1 MCWGILDGSI
11 NFKEFCL
18 TLIIKEIIIME
29 GMALKFIGAGLMA
42 FGMLGAAIGVGNIFG
57 SLLNAIARNPSASD
71 QLQRMAFIGAGLAE
85 AMGLFSFVIA
95 MLLIF
100 T

>member
-1 MCWGILDGSI
+1 MDAVS
-11 NFKEFCL
+11 
-18 TLIIKEIIIME
+18 
-29 GMALKFIGAGLMA
+29 LKYIGAGLMA
-42 FGMLGAAIGVGNIFG
+42 FGMLGAALGIGNIFS
-57 SLLNAIARNPSASD
+57 SLLNSIARNPSSVD

-100 T
+100 S

>member
-1 MCWGILDGSI
+1 MDATA
-11 NFKEFCL
+11 F
-18 TLIIKEIIIME
+18 
-29 GMALKFIGAGLMA
+29 KFIGVGFMA
-42 FGMLGAAIGVGNIFG
+42 FGMVGAAIGVGTIFS

-71 QLQRMAFIGAGLAE
+71 QLQRMALIGAGLAE

-100 T
+100 L

>member
-1 MCWGILDGSI
+1 MD
-11 NFKEFCL
+11 
-18 TLIIKEIIIME
+18 LIS
-29 GMALKFIGAGLMA
+29 LKYIAVGLMSI
-42 FGMLGAAIGVGNIFG
+42 GMLGAALGIGSIFAA
-57 SLLNAIARNPSASD
+57 LLNAIARNPSATE

-95 MLLIF
+95 ILLIF